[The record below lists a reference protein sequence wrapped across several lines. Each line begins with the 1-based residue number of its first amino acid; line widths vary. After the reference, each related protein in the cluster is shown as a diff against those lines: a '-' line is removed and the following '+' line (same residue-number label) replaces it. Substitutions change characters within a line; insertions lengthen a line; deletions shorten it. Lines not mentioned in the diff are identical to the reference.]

1 MKLAKNTMIWTNLI
15 TFVSDLD
22 YRVTVKTGDDPR
34 AGTDANVFLQM
45 FGEEG
50 QTSKFLLRE
59 EGDQSRFDRGRTDEF
74 AIRTKDVGK
83 VRMFLIFAPHFFS
96 SLLYLEEVLL

>member
-1 MKLAKNTMIWTNLI
+1 M
-15 TFVSDLD
+15 
-22 YRVTVKTGDDPR
+22 TVKTGDDPL

-59 EGDQSRFDRGRTDEF
+59 EGDKSRFDRGRTDEF
-74 AIRTKDVGK
+74 DIRTKDIGMV
-83 VRMFLIFAPHFFS
+83 
-96 SLLYLEEVLL
+96 SLVLPTVCVDEA